1 MPNNSEPVTSM
12 LPATKCPLAG
22 QGPYTVWSCELGY
35 TVLDAKGYNA
45 LRIGGHAFTDKAT
58 AEKVAASWN

>member
-1 MPNNSEPVTSM
+1 MPTSSNPVTSV
-12 LPATKCPLAG
+12 LPAKCPLAG
-22 QGPYTVWSCELGY
+22 PGPYTVWSCDFGY

-45 LRIGGHAFTDKAT
+45 LRIGGHAFTDKET